1 MKFKENVQKILQKLG
16 FAGSEES
23 LKALTPDEWKQFFA
37 SYHEEFGTDF
47 HADMQAYQ
55 DEQRA
60 VPDQAQINE
69 AFSVLSGLINPKQ
82 NVEDAAAHG
91 VQDTKTEQ
99 PTAQQVLDM
108 AKAVSAT
115 FMAMG
120 NHAAD
125 DVPMTTVA
133 GSVVGFTGSGDR
145 EKFLFG
151 IEHDFFSMDKP
162 WNRFTANPTSD
173 QRLGDKKIAASF
185 GAEVEAYS
193 SSLAER
199 YSYLQSHN
207 QLNPEKLA
215 AGEFATDY
223 SQVTGMNGGD
233 QYLIRRQD
241 AIIARVLSIRQLTQ
255 YFPVRYGIQDRD
267 VIFNAF
273 FGEVSQA
280 YQVGEVYK
288 GDMEIE
294 PEMGY
299 VDDAMIKMKFG
310 PMKELERMYIGY
322 LHGVAYLL
330 LHITYLNREGSDPI
344 KWSMIEYAIMGSL
357 ENAQREQNMR
367 RMRGL
372 YVKPE
377 TGVAGSYLNAGTGVL
392 YTLIRLHHE
401 HKLLLT
407 DNVAYRTYDDA
418 NMLET
423 VQEFYKEILA
433 KVSEDMSLDQHVM
446 YLNENHKQWWIQN
459 VREAYGQQQDFTG
472 PNSYLNIIPDSSTNM
487 RIIWLPYLG
496 QLPFMMMQVPGN
508 IQFLENLP
516 GEMLAMQTEMQM
528 EMVRGWST
536 WKEGCSPAFVG
547 RNFSSADK
555 LKENDYLWQQIFLNK
570 PSVTLDADATTAD
583 ASKGFWFISGT
594 NTGEKK
600 LTAINKAKKGVAYI
614 VECGNK
620 TNVTGIDKAGSFDS
634 ISEAWT
640 PTAVGDYIMVMLN
653 SQNKFIELE
662 RCIGGVRK
670 VNKTAQ
676 PNVPG
681 AR

>member
-47 HADMQAYQ
+47 HTDMQAYQ

-82 NVEDAAAHG
+82 NVEGAAAHG

-151 IEHDFFSMDKP
+151 IEHEFFSMDKP

-173 QRLGDKKIAASF
+173 QRLGDKKIVASF

-223 SQVTGMNGGD
+223 SQVTGMKGGD

-267 VIFNAF
+267 VIFNSF

-310 PMKELERMYIGY
+310 PMKELERMYIG
-322 LHGVAYLL
+322 
-330 LHITYLNREGSDPI
+330 YLNREGSDPI

-508 IQFLENLP
+508 IQFLENFP

>member
-47 HADMQAYQ
+47 HTDMQAYQ

-82 NVEDAAAHG
+82 NVEGAAAHG

-151 IEHDFFSMDKP
+151 IEHEFFSMDKP

-173 QRLGDKKIAASF
+173 QRLEDKKIVASF

-215 AGEFATDY
+215 EGEFATDY
-223 SQVTGMNGGD
+223 SQVTGMKGGD

-322 LHGVAYLL
+322 H
-330 LHITYLNREGSDPI
+330 NREGSDPI

-377 TGVAGSYLNAGTGVL
+377 TGVTGSYLNAGTGVL

-662 RCIGGVRK
+662 RCTGGVRK

>member
-47 HADMQAYQ
+47 HTDMQAYQ

-82 NVEDAAAHG
+82 NVEGAAAHG

-151 IEHDFFSMDKP
+151 IEHEFFSMDKP
-162 WNRFTANPTSD
+162 WNRFTANPASD

-223 SQVTGMNGGD
+223 SQVTGMKGGD

-310 PMKELERMYIGY
+310 PMKELERMYIG
-322 LHGVAYLL
+322 
-330 LHITYLNREGSDPI
+330 YLNREGSDPI

-620 TNVTGIDKAGSFDS
+620 TNVTGIDKTGSFDS

>member
-47 HADMQAYQ
+47 HTDMQAYQ

-82 NVEDAAAHG
+82 NVEGAAAHG
-91 VQDTKTEQ
+91 VQDTETEQ

-145 EKFLFG
+145 AQFLFG
-151 IEHDFFSMDKP
+151 IEHEFFSMDKP
-162 WNRFTANPTSD
+162 WNRFTANPASD

-223 SQVTGMNGGD
+223 SQVTGMKGGD

-310 PMKELERMYIGY
+310 PMKELERMYIG
-322 LHGVAYLL
+322 
-330 LHITYLNREGSDPI
+330 YLNREGSDPI

-570 PSVTLDADATTAD
+570 PSVTLEADATTAD

-600 LTAINKAKKGVAYI
+600 LTAINNAKKGVAYI

-620 TNVTGIDKAGSFDS
+620 TNVTGIDKAGSFES

-662 RCIGGVRK
+662 RCTGGVRK

>member
-1 MKFKENVQKILQKLG
+1 
-16 FAGSEES
+16 
-23 LKALTPDEWKQFFA
+23 
-37 SYHEEFGTDF
+37 
-47 HADMQAYQ
+47 MQAYQ

-82 NVEDAAAHG
+82 NVEGAAAHG

-151 IEHDFFSMDKP
+151 IEHEFFSMDKP
-162 WNRFTANPTSD
+162 WNRFTANPASD

-223 SQVTGMNGGD
+223 SQVTGMKGGD

-310 PMKELERMYIGY
+310 PMKELERMYIAT
-322 LHGVAYLL
+322 LTVKAR
-330 LHITYLNREGSDPI
+330 IRSN
-344 KWSMIEYAIMGSL
+344 
-357 ENAQREQNMR
+357 
-367 RMRGL
+367 GL
-372 YVKPE
+372 
-377 TGVAGSYLNAGTGVL
+377 
-392 YTLIRLHHE
+392 
-401 HKLLLT
+401 
-407 DNVAYRTYDDA
+407 
-418 NMLET
+418 
-423 VQEFYKEILA
+423 
-433 KVSEDMSLDQHVM
+433 
-446 YLNENHKQWWIQN
+446 
-459 VREAYGQQQDFTG
+459 
-472 PNSYLNIIPDSSTNM
+472 
-487 RIIWLPYLG
+487 
-496 QLPFMMMQVPGN
+496 
-508 IQFLENLP
+508 
-516 GEMLAMQTEMQM
+516 
-528 EMVRGWST
+528 
-536 WKEGCSPAFVG
+536 
-547 RNFSSADK
+547 
-555 LKENDYLWQQIFLNK
+555 
-570 PSVTLDADATTAD
+570 
-583 ASKGFWFISGT
+583 
-594 NTGEKK
+594 
-600 LTAINKAKKGVAYI
+600 
-614 VECGNK
+614 
-620 TNVTGIDKAGSFDS
+620 
-634 ISEAWT
+634 
-640 PTAVGDYIMVMLN
+640 
-653 SQNKFIELE
+653 
-662 RCIGGVRK
+662 
-670 VNKTAQ
+670 
-676 PNVPG
+676 
-681 AR
+681 

>member
-47 HADMQAYQ
+47 HTDMQAYQ

-82 NVEDAAAHG
+82 NVEGTAAHG

-151 IEHDFFSMDKP
+151 IEHEFFSMDKP
-162 WNRFTANPTSD
+162 WNRFTANPASD

-185 GAEVEAYS
+185 GSEVEAYS

-223 SQVTGMNGGD
+223 SQVTGMKGGD

-322 LHGVAYLL
+322 L
-330 LHITYLNREGSDPI
+330 NREGSDPI

-407 DNVAYRTYDDA
+407 DDVAYRTYDDT

-459 VREAYGQQQDFTG
+459 VREVYGQQQDFTG

-496 QLPFMMMQVPGN
+496 QMPFMMMQVPGN

-570 PSVTLDADATTAD
+570 PSVTLEADATTAD

-594 NTGEKK
+594 NTAEKK
-600 LTAINKAKKGVAYI
+600 LTAINNAKKGVAYI

-620 TNVTGIDKAGSFDS
+620 TNVTGIDKSGFFES

>member
-47 HADMQAYQ
+47 HTDMQAYQ

-82 NVEDAAAHG
+82 NVEGTAAHG

-151 IEHDFFSMDKP
+151 IEHEFFSMDKP
-162 WNRFTANPTSD
+162 WNRFTANPASD

-185 GAEVEAYS
+185 GSEVEAYS

-215 AGEFATDY
+215 AGDFATDY
-223 SQVTGMNGGD
+223 SQVTGMKGGD

-322 LHGVAYLL
+322 L
-330 LHITYLNREGSDPI
+330 NREGSDPI

-407 DNVAYRTYDDA
+407 DDVAYRTYDDT

-459 VREAYGQQQDFTG
+459 VREVYGQQQDFTG

-496 QLPFMMMQVPGN
+496 QMPFMMMQVPGN

-570 PSVTLDADATTAD
+570 PSVTLEADATTAD

-594 NTGEKK
+594 NTAEKK
-600 LTAINKAKKGVAYI
+600 LTAINNAKKGVAYI

-620 TNVTGIDKAGSFDS
+620 TNVTGIDKSGSFES

-662 RCIGGVRK
+662 RCTGGVRK

>member
-37 SYHEEFGTDF
+37 SYYEEFGTDF
-47 HADMQAYQ
+47 HTDMQAYQ

-151 IEHDFFSMDKP
+151 IEHEFFSMDKP
-162 WNRFTANPTSD
+162 WNRLTANPTSD

-207 QLNPEKLA
+207 QLNPEKLV

-223 SQVTGMNGGD
+223 SQVTGMKGGD

-322 LHGVAYLL
+322 L
-330 LHITYLNREGSDPI
+330 NREGSDPI

-407 DNVAYRTYDDA
+407 DNVAYRIYDDA

>member
-47 HADMQAYQ
+47 HTDMQAYQ

-82 NVEDAAAHG
+82 NVEGAAAHG

-151 IEHDFFSMDKP
+151 IEHEFFSMDKP

-215 AGEFATDY
+215 EGEFATDY
-223 SQVTGMNGGD
+223 SQVTGMKGGD

-310 PMKELERMYIGY
+310 PMKELERMYIG
-322 LHGVAYLL
+322 
-330 LHITYLNREGSDPI
+330 YLNREGSDPI

-570 PSVTLDADATTAD
+570 PSVTLEADATTAD

-620 TNVTGIDKAGSFDS
+620 TIVTGIDKAGSFDS

>member
-47 HADMQAYQ
+47 HTDMQAYQ

-82 NVEDAAAHG
+82 NVEGAAAHG

-151 IEHDFFSMDKP
+151 IEHEFFSMDKP

-223 SQVTGMNGGD
+223 SQVTGMKGGD

-322 LHGVAYLL
+322 L
-330 LHITYLNREGSDPI
+330 NREGSDPI

-392 YTLIRLHHE
+392 YTLIRLPHE

>member
-47 HADMQAYQ
+47 HTDMQAYQ

-82 NVEDAAAHG
+82 NVEGTAAHG

-125 DVPMTTVA
+125 DVPMTTVT

-151 IEHDFFSMDKP
+151 IEHEFFSMDKP
-162 WNRFTANPTSD
+162 WNRFTANPASD

-185 GAEVEAYS
+185 GAEVESYS
-193 SSLAER
+193 SSLADR

-223 SQVTGMNGGD
+223 SQVTGMKGGD

-322 LHGVAYLL
+322 L
-330 LHITYLNREGSDPI
+330 NREGSDPI

-407 DNVAYRTYDDA
+407 DDVAYRTYDDT

-459 VREAYGQQQDFTG
+459 VREVYGQQQDFTG

-496 QLPFMMMQVPGN
+496 QMPFMMMQVPGN

-570 PSVTLDADATTAD
+570 PSVTLEADATTAD

-594 NTGEKK
+594 NTAEKK
-600 LTAINKAKKGVAYI
+600 LTAINNAKKGVAYI

-620 TNVTGIDKAGSFDS
+620 TNVTGIDKSGSFES

>member
-47 HADMQAYQ
+47 HTDMQAYQ

-60 VPDQAQINE
+60 VPNQAQINE

-82 NVEDAAAHG
+82 NVEGTAAHG

-151 IEHDFFSMDKP
+151 IEHEFFSMDKP
-162 WNRFTANPTSD
+162 WNRFTANPASD

-185 GAEVEAYS
+185 GSEVEAYS

-215 AGEFATDY
+215 AGDFATDY
-223 SQVTGMNGGD
+223 SQVTGMKGGD

-322 LHGVAYLL
+322 L
-330 LHITYLNREGSDPI
+330 NREGSDPI

-407 DNVAYRTYDDA
+407 DDVAYRTYDDT

-459 VREAYGQQQDFTG
+459 VREVYGQQQDFTG

-496 QLPFMMMQVPGN
+496 QMPFMMMQVPGN

-570 PSVTLDADATTAD
+570 PSVTLEADATTAD

-594 NTGEKK
+594 NTAEKK
-600 LTAINKAKKGVAYI
+600 LTAINNAKKGVAYI

-620 TNVTGIDKAGSFDS
+620 TNVTGIDKSGSFES

>member
-55 DEQRA
+55 DEQHA

-151 IEHDFFSMDKP
+151 IEHEFFSMDKP

-193 SSLAER
+193 SSLAKR

-215 AGEFATDY
+215 EGEFATDY
-223 SQVTGMNGGD
+223 SQVTGMKGGD

-310 PMKELERMYIGY
+310 PMKELERMYIG
-322 LHGVAYLL
+322 
-330 LHITYLNREGSDPI
+330 YLNREGSDPI

>member
-47 HADMQAYQ
+47 HTDMQAYQ

-82 NVEDAAAHG
+82 NVEGTAAHG

-151 IEHDFFSMDKP
+151 IEHEFFSMDKP
-162 WNRFTANPTSD
+162 WNRFTANPASD

-223 SQVTGMNGGD
+223 SQVTGMKGGD

-310 PMKELERMYIGY
+310 PMKELERMYIG
-322 LHGVAYLL
+322 
-330 LHITYLNREGSDPI
+330 YLNREGSDPI

-570 PSVTLDADATTAD
+570 PSVTLEADATTAD

-594 NTGEKK
+594 NTAEKK
-600 LTAINKAKKGVAYI
+600 LTAINNAKKGVAYI

-620 TNVTGIDKAGSFDS
+620 TNVTGIDKSGSFES

>member
-1 MKFKENVQKILQKLG
+1 M
-16 FAGSEES
+16 
-23 LKALTPDEWKQFFA
+23 
-37 SYHEEFGTDF
+37 
-47 HADMQAYQ
+47 
-55 DEQRA
+55 
-60 VPDQAQINE
+60 
-69 AFSVLSGLINPKQ
+69 
-82 NVEDAAAHG
+82 
-91 VQDTKTEQ
+91 
-99 PTAQQVLDM
+99 
-108 AKAVSAT
+108 
-115 FMAMG
+115 
-120 NHAAD
+120 
-125 DVPMTTVA
+125 
-133 GSVVGFTGSGDR
+133 
-145 EKFLFG
+145 
-151 IEHDFFSMDKP
+151 
-162 WNRFTANPTSD
+162 
-173 QRLGDKKIAASF
+173 
-185 GAEVEAYS
+185 
-193 SSLAER
+193 
-199 YSYLQSHN
+199 
-207 QLNPEKLA
+207 A

-310 PMKELERMYIGY
+310 PMKELERMYIG
-322 LHGVAYLL
+322 
-330 LHITYLNREGSDPI
+330 YLNREGSDPI

>member
-1 MKFKENVQKILQKLG
+1 
-16 FAGSEES
+16 
-23 LKALTPDEWKQFFA
+23 
-37 SYHEEFGTDF
+37 
-47 HADMQAYQ
+47 
-55 DEQRA
+55 
-60 VPDQAQINE
+60 
-69 AFSVLSGLINPKQ
+69 
-82 NVEDAAAHG
+82 
-91 VQDTKTEQ
+91 
-99 PTAQQVLDM
+99 
-108 AKAVSAT
+108 
-115 FMAMG
+115 
-120 NHAAD
+120 
-125 DVPMTTVA
+125 
-133 GSVVGFTGSGDR
+133 
-145 EKFLFG
+145 
-151 IEHDFFSMDKP
+151 
-162 WNRFTANPTSD
+162 
-173 QRLGDKKIAASF
+173 
-185 GAEVEAYS
+185 
-193 SSLAER
+193 
-199 YSYLQSHN
+199 
-207 QLNPEKLA
+207 
-215 AGEFATDY
+215 
-223 SQVTGMNGGD
+223 
-233 QYLIRRQD
+233 
-241 AIIARVLSIRQLTQ
+241 
-255 YFPVRYGIQDRD
+255 
-267 VIFNAF
+267 
-273 FGEVSQA
+273 
-280 YQVGEVYK
+280 
-288 GDMEIE
+288 MEIE

-310 PMKELERMYIGY
+310 PMKELERMYIG
-322 LHGVAYLL
+322 
-330 LHITYLNREGSDPI
+330 YLNREGSDPI

>member
-82 NVEDAAAHG
+82 NAEGATAHG

-125 DVPMTTVA
+125 DVPMATVA

-151 IEHDFFSMDKP
+151 IENEFFSMDKP
-162 WNRFTANPTSD
+162 WNRFTANLASD

-215 AGEFATDY
+215 AGEFAADY
-223 SQVTGMNGGD
+223 SQVTGMKGGD

-322 LHGVAYLL
+322 L
-330 LHITYLNREGSDPI
+330 NREGSDPI

-407 DNVAYRTYDDA
+407 DDVAYRTYGDA
-418 NMLET
+418 DMLGT

-472 PNSYLNIIPDSSTNM
+472 PNSYLNIIPDSPTNM

-496 QLPFMMMQVPGN
+496 QMPFMMMQVPGN

-516 GEMLAMQTEMQM
+516 GEMLSMQTEMQM

-547 RNFSSADK
+547 RNFPSADK
-555 LKENDYLWQQIFLNK
+555 LKDNNYLWQQIFLNK
-570 PSVTLDADATTAD
+570 PSVTLEADATTAD
-583 ASKGFWFISGT
+583 ASKGFWFISGI
-594 NTGEKK
+594 NTETRG
-600 LTAINKAKKGVAYI
+600 LTAINNAKKGVAYI
-614 VECGNK
+614 IECGDE
-620 TNVTGIDKAGSFDS
+620 TNVTSVPKSGSFDS
-634 ISEAWT
+634 IPDAWT
-640 PTAVGDYIMVMLN
+640 PTKVGDYLMVILN
-653 SQNKFIELE
+653 SKNKFIELE
-662 RCIGGVRK
+662 RCTGGVRK
-670 VNKTAQ
+670 VYKAAQ

>member
-322 LHGVAYLL
+322 L
-330 LHITYLNREGSDPI
+330 NREGSDPI

-392 YTLIRLHHE
+392 STLIRLHHE

>member
-151 IEHDFFSMDKP
+151 ISHEFFSMDKP

-223 SQVTGMNGGD
+223 SQVTGMKGGD
-233 QYLIRRQD
+233 QYLIRRQG

-310 PMKELERMYIGY
+310 PMKELERMYIG
-322 LHGVAYLL
+322 
-330 LHITYLNREGSDPI
+330 YLNREGSDPI

-496 QLPFMMMQVPGN
+496 QMPFMMMQVPGN

-620 TNVTGIDKAGSFDS
+620 TNVTGIDKSGSFES

>member
-47 HADMQAYQ
+47 HTDMQAYQ

-82 NVEDAAAHG
+82 NVEGAAAHG

-133 GSVVGFTGSGDR
+133 GSVVGFTGSGDH

-151 IEHDFFSMDKP
+151 IEHEFFSMDKP

-223 SQVTGMNGGD
+223 SQVTGMKGGD

-241 AIIARVLSIRQLTQ
+241 AIIASVLSIRQLTQ

-310 PMKELERMYIGY
+310 PMKELERMYIG
-322 LHGVAYLL
+322 
-330 LHITYLNREGSDPI
+330 YLNREGSDPI

>member
-47 HADMQAYQ
+47 HTDMQAYQ

-82 NVEDAAAHG
+82 NVEGTAAHG

-125 DVPMTTVA
+125 DVPMTTVT

-151 IEHDFFSMDKP
+151 IEHEFFSMDKP
-162 WNRFTANPTSD
+162 WNRFTANPASD

-185 GAEVEAYS
+185 GAEVESYS

-223 SQVTGMNGGD
+223 SQVTGMKGGD

-322 LHGVAYLL
+322 L
-330 LHITYLNREGSDPI
+330 NREGSDPI

-407 DNVAYRTYDDA
+407 DDVAYRTYDDT

-423 VQEFYKEILA
+423 VQEFYKEILS

-459 VREAYGQQQDFTG
+459 VREVYGQQQDFTG

-496 QLPFMMMQVPGN
+496 QMPFMMMQVPGN

-570 PSVTLDADATTAD
+570 PSVTLEADATTAD

-594 NTGEKK
+594 NTAEKK
-600 LTAINKAKKGVAYI
+600 LTAINNAKKGVAYI

-620 TNVTGIDKAGSFDS
+620 TNVTGIDKSGSFES

>member
-47 HADMQAYQ
+47 HTDMQAYQ

-82 NVEDAAAHG
+82 NVEGAAAHG

-151 IEHDFFSMDKP
+151 IEHEFFSMDKP

-223 SQVTGMNGGD
+223 SQVTGMKGGD

-310 PMKELERMYIGY
+310 PMKELERMYIG
-322 LHGVAYLL
+322 
-330 LHITYLNREGSDPI
+330 YLNREGSDPI

-423 VQEFYKEILA
+423 VQEFYKEILD

-459 VREAYGQQQDFTG
+459 VREAYGQQQDFAG

-547 RNFSSADK
+547 RNFPSADK

>member
-108 AKAVSAT
+108 AKTVSAT

-223 SQVTGMNGGD
+223 SQVTGMKGGD

-288 GDMEIE
+288 GDMKIE

-310 PMKELERMYIGY
+310 PMKELERMYIG
-322 LHGVAYLL
+322 
-330 LHITYLNREGSDPI
+330 YLNREGSDPI

>member
-55 DEQRA
+55 DEQHA

-151 IEHDFFSMDKP
+151 IEHEFFSMDKP

-223 SQVTGMNGGD
+223 SQVTGMKGGD

-310 PMKELERMYIGY
+310 PMKELERMYIG
-322 LHGVAYLL
+322 
-330 LHITYLNREGSDPI
+330 YLNREGSDPI

-446 YLNENHKQWWIQN
+446 YLNENHKQWWIHN

-570 PSVTLDADATTAD
+570 PSVTLEADATTAD

-600 LTAINKAKKGVAYI
+600 LTAINNAKKGVAYI

-620 TNVTGIDKAGSFDS
+620 TNVTGIDKAGSFES

-662 RCIGGVRK
+662 RCTGGVRK

>member
-47 HADMQAYQ
+47 HTDMQAYQ

-82 NVEDAAAHG
+82 NVEGAAAHG

-151 IEHDFFSMDKP
+151 IEHEFFSMDKP
-162 WNRFTANPTSD
+162 WNRVTANPASD

-223 SQVTGMNGGD
+223 SQVTGMKGGD

-322 LHGVAYLL
+322 L
-330 LHITYLNREGSDPI
+330 NREGSDPI

-357 ENAQREQNMR
+357 ENAQHEQNMR

-570 PSVTLDADATTAD
+570 PSVTLEADATTAD

-600 LTAINKAKKGVAYI
+600 LTAINNAKKGVAYI

-620 TNVTGIDKAGSFDS
+620 TNVTGIDKAGSFES

-662 RCIGGVRK
+662 RCTGGVRK

>member
-55 DEQRA
+55 DEQCA

-151 IEHDFFSMDKP
+151 IEHEFFSMDKP

-223 SQVTGMNGGD
+223 SQVTGMKGGD

-310 PMKELERMYIGY
+310 PMKELERMYIG
-322 LHGVAYLL
+322 
-330 LHITYLNREGSDPI
+330 YLNREGSDPI

-614 VECGNK
+614 VECGNI

-662 RCIGGVRK
+662 RCTGGVRK

>member
-47 HADMQAYQ
+47 HTDMQAYQ

-82 NVEDAAAHG
+82 NVEGAAAHG

-151 IEHDFFSMDKP
+151 IEHEFFSMDKP

-223 SQVTGMNGGD
+223 SQVTGMKGGD

-310 PMKELERMYIGY
+310 PMKELERMYIG
-322 LHGVAYLL
+322 
-330 LHITYLNREGSDPI
+330 YLNREGSDPI

-634 ISEAWT
+634 ISEEWT

>member
-55 DEQRA
+55 DEQHA

-151 IEHDFFSMDKP
+151 IEHEFFSMDKP
-162 WNRFTANPTSD
+162 WNRFTANPTSY
-173 QRLGDKKIAASF
+173 QRLGDKKIVASF

-223 SQVTGMNGGD
+223 SQVTGMKGGD

-322 LHGVAYLL
+322 L
-330 LHITYLNREGSDPI
+330 NREGSDPI

-407 DNVAYRTYDDA
+407 DDVAYRTYDDT

-459 VREAYGQQQDFTG
+459 VREVYGQQQDFTG

-496 QLPFMMMQVPGN
+496 QMPFMMMQVPGN

-555 LKENDYLWQQIFLNK
+555 LKENNYLWQQIFLNK
-570 PSVTLDADATTAD
+570 PSVTLEADATTAD

-594 NTGEKK
+594 NTAEKK
-600 LTAINKAKKGVAYI
+600 LTAINNAKKGVAYI

-620 TNVTGIDKAGSFDS
+620 TNVTGIDKSGSFES

>member
-47 HADMQAYQ
+47 HTDMQAYQ

-82 NVEDAAAHG
+82 NVEGAAAHG

-151 IEHDFFSMDKP
+151 IEHEFFSMDKP

-223 SQVTGMNGGD
+223 SQVTGMKGGD

-310 PMKELERMYIGY
+310 PMKELERMYIG
-322 LHGVAYLL
+322 
-330 LHITYLNREGSDPI
+330 YLNREGSDPI

-620 TNVTGIDKAGSFDS
+620 TNVTGIDKTGSFDS

>member
-55 DEQRA
+55 DEQHA

-151 IEHDFFSMDKP
+151 IEHEFFSMDKP

-173 QRLGDKKIAASF
+173 QRLEDKKIAASF

-215 AGEFATDY
+215 EGEFATDY
-223 SQVTGMNGGD
+223 SQVTGMKGGD

-310 PMKELERMYIGY
+310 PMKELERMYIG
-322 LHGVAYLL
+322 
-330 LHITYLNREGSDPI
+330 YLNREGSDPI

-555 LKENDYLWQQIFLNK
+555 LKGNDYLWQQIFLNK

>member
-47 HADMQAYQ
+47 HTDMQAYQ

-82 NVEDAAAHG
+82 NVEGAAAHG

-151 IEHDFFSMDKP
+151 IEHEFFSMDKP

-223 SQVTGMNGGD
+223 SQVTGMKGGD
-233 QYLIRRQD
+233 LYLIRRQD

-310 PMKELERMYIGY
+310 PMKELERMYIG
-322 LHGVAYLL
+322 
-330 LHITYLNREGSDPI
+330 YLNREGSDPI

>member
-151 IEHDFFSMDKP
+151 IEHEFFSMDKP

-223 SQVTGMNGGD
+223 SQVTGMKGGD

-310 PMKELERMYIGY
+310 PMKELERMYIG
-322 LHGVAYLL
+322 
-330 LHITYLNREGSDPI
+330 YLNREGSDPI

-620 TNVTGIDKAGSFDS
+620 TNVTGIDKTGSFDS

>member
-151 IEHDFFSMDKP
+151 IEHEFFSMDKP

-223 SQVTGMNGGD
+223 SQVTGMKGGD

-322 LHGVAYLL
+322 L
-330 LHITYLNREGSDPI
+330 NREGSDPI

-372 YVKPE
+372 YVKPD

-418 NMLET
+418 NMLGT

-459 VREAYGQQQDFTG
+459 VREAYGKQQDFTG

-594 NTGEKK
+594 NTGETK

-614 VECGNK
+614 VECGNITK
-620 TNVTGIDKAGSFDS
+620 VTGIDKKSPFDS

-662 RCIGGVRK
+662 RCTGGVRK

>member
-47 HADMQAYQ
+47 HTDMQAYQ

-69 AFSVLSGLINPKQ
+69 AFSVLSGLIKPKQ
-82 NVEDAAAHG
+82 NVEGTAVHG

-151 IEHDFFSMDKP
+151 IEHEFFSMDKP
-162 WNRFTANPTSD
+162 WNRFTANPASD

-223 SQVTGMNGGD
+223 SQVTGMKGGD

-322 LHGVAYLL
+322 L
-330 LHITYLNREGSDPI
+330 NREGSDPI

-407 DNVAYRTYDDA
+407 DDVAYRTYDDT

-459 VREAYGQQQDFTG
+459 VREVYGQQQDFTG

-496 QLPFMMMQVPGN
+496 QMPFMMMQVPGN

-570 PSVTLDADATTAD
+570 PSVTLEADATTVD

-594 NTGEKK
+594 NTAEKK
-600 LTAINKAKKGVAYI
+600 LTAINNAKKGVAYI

-620 TNVTGIDKAGSFDS
+620 TNVTGIDKSGSFES

>member
-47 HADMQAYQ
+47 HTDMQAYQ

-82 NVEDAAAHG
+82 NVEGAAAHG

-151 IEHDFFSMDKP
+151 IEHEFFSMDKP

-207 QLNPEKLA
+207 QEKLA

-223 SQVTGMNGGD
+223 SQVTGMKGGD

-310 PMKELERMYIGY
+310 PMKELERMYIG
-322 LHGVAYLL
+322 
-330 LHITYLNREGSDPI
+330 YLNREGSDPI

>member
-47 HADMQAYQ
+47 HTDMQAYQ

-82 NVEDAAAHG
+82 NVEGAAAHG

-151 IEHDFFSMDKP
+151 IEHEFFSMDKP

-173 QRLGDKKIAASF
+173 QRLEDKKIVASF

-215 AGEFATDY
+215 EGEFATDY
-223 SQVTGMNGGD
+223 SQVTGMKGGD

-310 PMKELERMYIGY
+310 PMKELERMYIG
-322 LHGVAYLL
+322 
-330 LHITYLNREGSDPI
+330 YLNREGSDPI

-433 KVSEDMSLDQHVM
+433 KVSEDMILDQHVM

-459 VREAYGQQQDFTG
+459 VREVYGQQQDFTG

-662 RCIGGVRK
+662 RCTGGVRK

>member
-55 DEQRA
+55 DEQHA

-151 IEHDFFSMDKP
+151 IEHEFFSMDKP

-173 QRLGDKKIAASF
+173 QRLGDKKIVASF

-223 SQVTGMNGGD
+223 SQVTGMKGGD

-322 LHGVAYLL
+322 L
-330 LHITYLNREGSDPI
+330 NREGSDPI

-407 DNVAYRTYDDA
+407 DDVAYRTYDDT

-459 VREAYGQQQDFTG
+459 VREVYGQQQDFTG

-496 QLPFMMMQVPGN
+496 QMPFMMMQVPGN

-555 LKENDYLWQQIFLNK
+555 LKENNYLWQQIFLNK
-570 PSVTLDADATTAD
+570 PSVTLEADATTAD

-594 NTGEKK
+594 NTAEKK
-600 LTAINKAKKGVAYI
+600 LTAINNAKKGVAYI

-620 TNVTGIDKAGSFDS
+620 TNVTGIDKSGSFES